1 MNKIALLI
9 LFLLL
14 NSCASR
20 KSKLPEKEFRGFW
33 VATVVNI
40 DWPKNGTDAIEKK
53 KEDFLK
59 ILDFYDELNFNTA
72 IVQIRTAGD
81 AFYPSDFAPWS
92 AYLTGKQG
100 LAPNTDENIL
110 AWMIAET
117 HERGMEFHAW
127 LNPYRATFDLKTN
140 LLDKQHDFFLHPDW
154 MLKYGKKYYYN
165 PGIPEV
171 QDHMT
176 AIIQEIVTNYT
187 IDAIHFDDYFYP
199 YKIADETFDDT
210 ETFNTYKLPQ
220 QTLEDWRR
228 SSIDSLIQKAYL
240 AIKKEKPWVQFGV
253 SPFGVWKNSSTDPRG
268 SETQAGQTTYDDLY
282 ADPLLWMQK
291 GWIDYII
298 PQAYWSI
305 SLPVASHKTIMEWW
319 AENTPNTNL
328 YMGNGPYKIR
338 NNSDKA
344 WDHKKELPNQIK
356 LGRATPNIQGNAF
369 FSAKSLMNDHED
381 VVKILKKKYY
391 QQIALNPSTTNQI
404 TRTIHTPKIERIV
417 LKNAVTNVQ
426 CSSLEDY
433 RYALVYDVK
442 KTKEPLIKL
451 TKLVSAK
458 IPLSLNSLVLP
469 KNLIKK
475 KTALVF
481 IDKFGQESLPIIL
494 NLDQTIQHD

>member
-140 LLDKQHDFFLHPDW
+140 LLDKQHDFFLHPNW

-165 PGIPEV
+165 P
-171 QDHMT
+171 
-176 AIIQEIVTNYT
+176 AR
-187 IDAIHFDDYFYP
+187 P
-199 YKIADETFDDT
+199 YDCHHPR
-210 ETFNTYKLPQ
+210 NCYKL
-220 QTLEDWRR
+220 
-228 SSIDSLIQKAYL
+228 
-240 AIKKEKPWVQFGV
+240 
-253 SPFGVWKNSSTDPRG
+253 
-268 SETQAGQTTYDDLY
+268 
-282 ADPLLWMQK
+282 
-291 GWIDYII
+291 
-298 PQAYWSI
+298 
-305 SLPVASHKTIMEWW
+305 
-319 AENTPNTNL
+319 
-328 YMGNGPYKIR
+328 
-338 NNSDKA
+338 
-344 WDHKKELPNQIK
+344 
-356 LGRATPNIQGNAF
+356 
-369 FSAKSLMNDHED
+369 
-381 VVKILKKKYY
+381 YY
-391 QQIALNPSTTNQI
+391 RCYS
-404 TRTIHTPKIERIV
+404 
-417 LKNAVTNVQ
+417 
-426 CSSLEDY
+426 
-433 RYALVYDVK
+433 
-442 KTKEPLIKL
+442 
-451 TKLVSAK
+451 
-458 IPLSLNSLVLP
+458 
-469 KNLIKK
+469 
-475 KTALVF
+475 F
-481 IDKFGQESLPIIL
+481 
-494 NLDQTIQHD
+494 